1 MKRWFSFMT
10 MVLVC
15 MTSYAQMQLT
25 PYIPEVL
32 SLKAPNAYKL
42 LENKLS
48 NLITS
53 NGLIVSGQ
61 GERFVLTC
69 NCVEVSKSVVSASPL
84 QIAYVL
90 DIGMYIGD
98 GETGTK
104 YASESVQTKGV
115 GDTETKAYLNAIKN
129 LRTRSEAISTFIKEG
144 SKRIIDYYEGMKSAI
159 FSSVDACLATG
170 DYQQASYLLSLVPQG
185 CSYFDEC
192 QDKMGV
198 VYQQMV
204 DTEGKQLLLKAKGLW
219 AANQDKVT
227 AEQAVNILSNI
238 SPLSS
243 SYDDAQVLVHNI
255 YKVVDRINQ
264 QSWEEYMRQQEHR
277 RKMEVVE
284 AKAQMQRDEQ
294 NARLADTSIKASALV
309 RMQQIRA
316 VRDVAVAYAL
326 TRPRISYRVHG
337 WY

>member
-1 MKRWFSFMT
+1 MT

-104 YASESVQTKGV
+104 FASESVQTKGV

-192 QDKMGV
+192 QDKMGD

-219 AANQDKVT
+219 AANQDKAT
-227 AEQAVNILSNI
+227 AEQAVNILSDI

-264 QSWEEYMRQQEHR
+264 QSWDEYVRQQEQR
-277 RKMEVVE
+277 RKLEVLE

-294 NARLADTSIKASALV
+294 SAKLSETSIKASALV
-309 RMQQIRA
+309 RIQRIRA
-316 VRDVAVAYAL
+316 VRDVALAYAQTL
-326 TRPRISYRVHG
+326 PRISYRVYG